1 MEVAGGLCAFM
12 SHSFI
17 KLFHNSS
24 HTSDGISIKVR
35 QFQNLFLL
43 ARERA
48 TLRLVDWGGGL
59 GWGWAAGLVQKT
71 YFPVCILCLLT
82 SLLAHPVVLHQKGT
96 T

>member
-1 MEVAGGLCAFM
+1 MTVSEFVSAHARESHVTFGGL
-12 SHSFI
+12 
-17 KLFHNSS
+17 
-24 HTSDGISIKVR
+24 
-35 QFQNLFLL
+35 
-43 ARERA
+43 
-48 TLRLVDWGGGL
+48 GGL